1 MIQTVSDIM
10 TRDVTTVTMD
20 DTLGWVRDIFDTK
33 RFQHAVVTEHGRV
46 VGVISDRDLLKHISP
61 FIGKMHERSVDTA
74 SLNRKVHQVMSR
86 HLVWVRPETS
96 IRKAAR
102 FLVDNNV
109 SCLPVLIPDSTT
121 ADVEEPRGEV
131 HGRCVGIITDT
142 DILRFAIDLIAC
154 DVDEDADDAFAR
166 ELRDDAA

>member
-1 MIQTVSDIM
+1 MEKTVADIM

-33 RFQHAVVTEHGRV
+33 TFQHAVVTEAGRV

-61 FIGKMHERSVDTA
+61 FIGKMHERSVDTK
-74 SLNRKVHQVMSR
+74 SLSRKVHQVMSR
-86 HLVWVRPETS
+86 DLIWVRPETS
-96 IRKAAR
+96 IRRAAR

-109 SCLPVLIPDSTT
+109 SCLPVLCPDART
-121 ADVEEPRGEV
+121 ADAEEPRGEV
-131 HGRCVGIITDT
+131 HGRCIGIITDT

-154 DVDEDADDAFAR
+154 DVDEDADDAF
-166 ELRDDAA
+166 EQQLRNDAA